1 MEWKIYEKWLDV
13 TLYRQM
19 TDLIYR
25 LSNKKEKNEIY
36 KAASR
41 QDPLLKEPETDMETA
56 YGLHYPGE
64 VLERMEEHQKMTKQ
78 VYRALGLALARTL
91 ALQES
96 FMFNGTQK
104 IAFFKKLERSLG
116 TEDLFFLSIRYLLEE
131 NNQRQWLDKLY
142 QYPYQYLEEMVLAL
156 SVLPEDEKLWELLKG
171 KMVKILETKQNLQVY
186 EDWPVYVWIANT
198 YRNRLKNH
206 RKKDLNILKWLVK
219 LSITNAKNADGAL
232 ENQFQKLGYTVEE
245 VTFLNFVMTL
255 RATHPDHLLKQ
266 SLVMERLALNVLKT
280 FLPGSVEYPQQA
292 YELCSYI
299 LKTYQLLPVCIDG
312 HNKIQE
318 CLFDILEVKNI
329 QSFLVLYPFH
339 EYGRKD
345 WHYIDL
351 LDSKWDHLAQALTR
365 EEFDFCVCET
375 LIGKDY
381 TKEELAKYLEKYK
394 VLLGEDYKQVFWEKA
409 EYSLQKVF
417 KILSE
422 KGMIDIIRITEV
434 FIQSYKGNP
443 DMFLKR
449 KEDPVFNK
457 WNCMMSYINLATE
470 KIENEN
476 AFLFLKLVI
485 TESGMQEISSFLNP
499 WNILEHAF
507 SLTRYDIQRESCE
520 IFRPFLSREEH
531 RELFD
536 WIEKHIFPEKTEEYP
551 NFLIAI
557 LLQESTGIWME
568 RKEAE
573 ELVKAVFPYAKDNA
587 QKERLLEKYMTEEEK
602 EQNKK
607 KKEWL
612 KEQQRRLNEWN
623 YIKEIKEKFNQM
635 LRESIGTAEEFKRL
649 FDFYQNKRYSYAYE
663 ELYDKIAVSYTKDL
677 MKRKKVIYVYRE
689 DLKYFLKLF
698 WKLYLEENL
707 EFSQLKD
714 VFGRMEERK
723 C

>member
-1 MEWKIYEKWLDV
+1 MDGKIGII
-13 TLYRQM
+13 
-19 TDLIYR
+19 LIFWIQNGII
-25 LSNKKEKNEIY
+25 LHK
-36 KAASR
+36 
-41 QDPLLKEPETDMETA
+41 PLR
-56 YGLHYPGE
+56 G
-64 VLERMEEHQKMTKQ
+64 R
-78 VYRALGLALARTL
+78 
-91 ALQES
+91 
-96 FMFNGTQK
+96 
-104 IAFFKKLERSLG
+104 
-116 TEDLFFLSIRYLLEE
+116 
-131 NNQRQWLDKLY
+131 
-142 QYPYQYLEEMVLAL
+142 
-156 SVLPEDEKLWELLKG
+156 
-171 KMVKILETKQNLQVY
+171 
-186 EDWPVYVWIANT
+186 
-198 YRNRLKNH
+198 
-206 RKKDLNILKWLVK
+206 
-219 LSITNAKNADGAL
+219 
-232 ENQFQKLGYTVEE
+232 
-245 VTFLNFVMTL
+245 
-255 RATHPDHLLKQ
+255 
-266 SLVMERLALNVLKT
+266 
-280 FLPGSVEYPQQA
+280 
-292 YELCSYI
+292 
-299 LKTYQLLPVCIDG
+299 VC
-312 HNKIQE
+312 
-318 CLFDILEVKNI
+318 
-329 QSFLVLYPFH
+329 
-339 EYGRKD
+339 
-345 WHYIDL
+345 
-351 LDSKWDHLAQALTR
+351 
-365 EEFDFCVCET
+365 FCVCET

-485 TESGMQEISSFLNP
+485 TELGMQEISSFLNP

-531 RELFD
+531 RELFG
-536 WIEKHIFPEKTEEYP
+536 WIEKHIFLEKTEEYP

-707 EFSQLKD
+707 EFSS
-714 VFGRMEERK
+714 
-723 C
+723 

>member
-1 MEWKIYEKWLDV
+1 MEWNIYKEWLDIN
-13 TLYRQM
+13 LYRQM
-19 TDLIYR
+19 VSMIYQSSSR
-25 LSNKKEKNEIY
+25 EDKMNFMRKEKENDLFYGAY
-36 KAASR
+36 KQS
-41 QDPLLKEPETDMETA
+41 LEEE
-56 YGLHYPGE
+56 YGLYYPDE
-64 VLERMEEHQKMTKQ
+64 VLERINAHRSMTKP
-78 VYRALGLALARTL
+78 VYRALGLALAKSDY
-91 ALQES
+91 LQEKC
-96 FMFNGTQK
+96 MFNGTQK
-104 IAFFKKLERSLG
+104 SRFWKQFGKVLGKK
-116 TEDLFFLSIRYLLEE
+116 DLCCISVGCLLSEKDRKSWFDE
-131 NNQRQWLDKLY
+131 LY
-142 QYPYQYLEEMVLAL
+142 AYPYEKVEEMVFIL
-156 SVLPEDEKLWELLKG
+156 SVFPEDITLWQLLKG
-171 KMVKILETKQNLQVY
+171 KVAACLGSRRTISVY

-536 WIEKHIFPEKTEEYP
+536 WIEKHIFLEKTEEYP